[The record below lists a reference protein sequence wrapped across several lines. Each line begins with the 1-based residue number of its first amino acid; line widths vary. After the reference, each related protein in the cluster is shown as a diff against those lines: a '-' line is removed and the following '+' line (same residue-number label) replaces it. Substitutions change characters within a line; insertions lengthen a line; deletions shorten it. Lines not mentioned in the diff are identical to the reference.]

1 MLEFIVKEGNNY
13 DEFTKTTFV
22 TDHYMAVH
30 PTSLRQR
37 LTEINVYFGKNKCN
51 TAAYITYFLDG
62 GWSSQEPCSVD
73 KNSEFSR
80 NTFKSI
86 WKRHLHGDL
95 NPWPFHFAR
104 VFLIIKPS
112 SCTNPS
118 VMGGSITVPGPQ
130 ISACMVSQYLLG
142 LNIPPGSKPLFISL
156 CCWCGLASSNII
168 MLPLLLSEAVKCRIV
183 YNSWHFSCCSRF
195 ISPTVLVS
203 LWKMVSDW
211 AESLTCLISSCF

>member
-1 MLEFIVKEGNNY
+1 MYILLKIS
-13 DEFTKTTFV
+13 V
-22 TDHYMAVH
+22 TW
-30 PTSLRQR
+30 S
-37 LTEINVYFGKNKCN
+37 
-51 TAAYITYFLDG
+51 AYITYFLDG

-73 KNSEFSR
+73 NNSEFSR

-95 NPWPFHFAR
+95 NPWPFHFTT

-142 LNIPPGSKPLFISL
+142 LNIPPGSKSLFISL
-156 CCWCGLASSNII
+156 CCWCGSASSDII

-183 YNSWHFSCCSRF
+183 YNIWHFSCCSCF

-211 AESLTCLISSCF
+211 AESLTCLISSCY